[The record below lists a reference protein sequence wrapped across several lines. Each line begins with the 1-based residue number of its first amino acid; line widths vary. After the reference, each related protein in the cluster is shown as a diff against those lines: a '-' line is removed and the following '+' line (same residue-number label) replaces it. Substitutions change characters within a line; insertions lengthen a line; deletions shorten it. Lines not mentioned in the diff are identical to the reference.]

1 MCWKHFLPFI
11 VIFSFLHSKHQPI
24 WDMKQGILE
33 DPLISTMV
41 YFTPNKRLKY
51 SMICICIHG
60 MHVGMWG
67 HYGFSF
73 VGVLS
78 RPFNEAQT
86 QISITFGGI
95 NFLSTEDC
103 APFIYLGSWALV
115 LPYFYFRF
123 CIFNKLVLEE
133 YVSQVEGGPHLFLSC
148 LHTTQN
154 DLILATKEMHPSF
167 ESLVVINTPSLH
179 ASLMDI
185 HHDTSLGFILEDDSI
200 SLASRICIRFC
211 SAKGIKLWLVVR
223 PLIYLFH
230 IAHYTFTSTLRFHL
244 GLIQPSTSNLFT
256 CECGHGLD
264 TFGTYLIRCPFGSQ
278 WITTHDAI

>member
-1 MCWKHFLPFI
+1 
-11 VIFSFLHSKHQPI
+11 
-24 WDMKQGILE
+24 
-33 DPLISTMV
+33 
-41 YFTPNKRLKY
+41 
-51 SMICICIHG
+51 
-60 MHVGMWG
+60 
-67 HYGFSF
+67 
-73 VGVLS
+73 
-78 RPFNEAQT
+78 
-86 QISITFGGI
+86 
-95 NFLSTEDC
+95 
-103 APFIYLGSWALV
+103 
-115 LPYFYFRF
+115 
-123 CIFNKLVLEE
+123 
-133 YVSQVEGGPHLFLSC
+133 
-148 LHTTQN
+148 
-154 DLILATKEMHPSF
+154 
-167 ESLVVINTPSLH
+167 
-179 ASLMDI
+179 LMDI